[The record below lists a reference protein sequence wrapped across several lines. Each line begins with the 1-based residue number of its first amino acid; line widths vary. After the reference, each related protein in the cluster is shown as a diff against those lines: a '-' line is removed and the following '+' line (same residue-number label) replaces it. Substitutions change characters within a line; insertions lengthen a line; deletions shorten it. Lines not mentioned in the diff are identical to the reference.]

1 MAFASDKGR
10 QGAAG
15 VSTGYDID
23 NSLRFDTATD
33 PKLLRTPSSASNRKT
48 WTMSMW
54 IKRNTLGFATFFR
67 GNTGSVNNYTNFAF
81 TGSDELYYLDH
92 PDNGD
97 NRITTNRLF
106 RDLSAW
112 YHIVL
117 VMDTTQGTASN
128 RFKLYVNG
136 VQETS
141 FSDTNYPTLNQDLQV
156 NAATE
161 HSIGDSSKGMYVAE
175 VNFVDGQALTPADF
189 GETDATYGHWKPIE
203 YAGTYGTNGFY
214 LDFSN
219 KGTKYTITAN
229 GNVQHDT
236 ARSKIGSS
244 SIEFDGASDY
254 LSIPQNADWAFG
266 DGDFT
271 IEYWV
276 NMWNTPSSTQY
287 QHLGQE
293 NGADYWRI
301 NHSASRIELQFE
313 VGGSTQLN
321 LTTSGSQITAA
332 NVWYHIALVKN
343 GSTAT
348 CYLDGTSVGS
358 STWSGNMGEVAAPLL
373 IGNYRNY
380 ATGWMDGF
388 MDEIRISNTARYT
401 SSFTPSTT
409 AFTDDS
415 NTLLLIHSDTTNG
428 STTFTDD
435 SGVVGGLG
443 NDASSN
449 TNNWTPNNLSATD
462 QMLDSPTNNFCTLN
476 VVNQVGSSL
485 IISEGNTNFFPSAST
500 GTRAIESSMSAPS
513 SGKYYFEICTVS
525 KAQGNWNY
533 GGFGLKYTDSSLSSS
548 YSYGGAGTNY
558 VFANLYHN
566 SNYGDIGTRANFWT
580 NTNQPATLTVFQV
593 AVDSDNDKIYLG
605 KNNTW
610 YGSADPANN
619 TGTAWLNGGFGSGG
633 MSFYFSGT
641 LNQEMMVNFG
651 QDSSFAGN
659 KTAQGNQDSNSIGD
673 FYYTP
678 PTDFLAL
685 CTSNLPDPAVI
696 PSEHF
701 NTVTYTGNGSTQSIT
716 GVGFQ
721 PDFTWIK
728 ARSYARH
735 HWLWNSISG
744 VSRWLQSS
752 NQDLEAYS
760 SAKGITSFDSDGFT
774 YTEDSGQGFNT
785 SSQTEVAWN
794 WKANGAGVSNTDG
807 SIAST
812 VSANVDAG
820 FSIVS
825 WANTGSAVTIGHG
838 LSSTPELIISK
849 MRSASGSWFIHSKSG
864 AATQILRLEGTYA
877 FGTHDVYNNTYPTS
891 SVFSYK
897 HGDAEDFIAY
907 CFHSVEGYSKVGSYT
922 GNGSTDGTFVYTGF
936 RPAYVMMKRTDSTG
950 DWYVWDSVR
959 NEYNLVTRNLVPNKT
974 NTEFVGT
981 SNYTL
986 DFTSNGFKHRGSGG
1000 DVNASGGS
1008 YIYLA
1013 FAENPFKYTNAR

>member
-449 TNNWTPNNLSATD
+449 TNNWTVNNLAATD
-462 QMLDSPTNNFCTLN
+462 QMLDSPTNNFATMNPLN
-476 VVNQVGSSL
+476 KVAATMTY
-485 IISEGNTNFFPSAST
+485 SEGNTHTVPNTVWGASYGTISVGSGKWYYEFIQSANVEGLCGFQLLGAVDWDATNPQYFDGFVGYELDNGYIRLDGSNVATKTSALAGDIIGVAIDMDSGTIQTYKNGAST
-500 GTRAIESSMSAPS
+500 GSATSFTSST
-513 SGKYYFEICTVS
+513 YYGEEMTPAVGAYYSTS
-525 KAQGNWNY
+525 KM
-533 GGFGLKYTDSSLSSS
+533 YT
-548 YSYGGAGTNY
+548 
-558 VFANLYHN
+558 
-566 SNYGDIGTRANFWT
+566 
-580 NTNQPATLTVFQV
+580 
-593 AVDSDNDKIYLG
+593 
-605 KNNTW
+605 
-610 YGSADPANN
+610 
-619 TGTAWLNGGFGSGG
+619 
-633 MSFYFSGT
+633 
-641 LNQEMMVNFG
+641 NFG

-673 FYYTP
+673 FYYAP
-678 PTDFLAL
+678 PTGYLAL
-685 CTSNLPDPAVI
+685 CTQNLPEPAVI

-701 NTVTYTGNGSTQSIT
+701 NTVTWTGNNASTRSIT

-721 PDFTWIK
+721 PDLVWHK
-728 ARSYARH
+728 ARNQTWAHLIYD
-735 HWLWNSISG
+735 SIRGTGANAELS
-744 VSRWLQSS
+744 SQSTGAEGWT
-752 NQDLEAYS
+752 NADEYGYLY
-760 SAKGITSFDSDGFT
+760 SFDSDGLSCCT
-774 YTEDSGQGFNT
+774 TESNLTFNY
-785 SSQTEVAWN
+785 
-794 WKANGAGVSNTDG
+794 G
-807 SIAST
+807 S
-812 VSANVDAG
+812 
-820 FSIVS
+820 FF
-825 WANTGSAVTIGHG
+825 
-838 LSSTPELIISK
+838 II
-849 MRSASGSWFIHSKSG
+849 F
-864 AATQILRLEGTYA
+864 
-877 FGTHDVYNNTYPTS
+877 
-891 SVFSYK
+891 
-897 HGDAEDFIAY
+897 
-907 CFHSVEGYSKVGSYT
+907 
-922 GNGSTDGTFVYTGF
+922 
-936 RPAYVMMKRTDSTG
+936 
-950 DWYVWDSVR
+950 
-959 NEYNLVTRNLVPNKT
+959 KT
-974 NTEFVGT
+974 
-981 SNYTL
+981 
-986 DFTSNGFKHRGSGG
+986 
-1000 DVNASGGS
+1000 
-1008 YIYLA
+1008 
-1013 FAENPFKYTNAR
+1013 